1 MEWIERM
8 NAVIDY
14 MENHLEEDIS
24 KNEVSR
30 IAACPYNVFQ
40 RSFVQV
46 SGITLTEYLRRR
58 RLTAAAADL
67 QKDRE
72 KVIDI
77 ALRYGYESP
86 DAFRVA
92 FKRLHGIGPNEARR
106 KNAQLK
112 FFSRMQFTL
121 AIQGIQEM
129 EFRNIEKDA
138 FNVAGIRRTTTQGGG
153 TWAIVKAD
161 GSLKKM
167 EQAAGKEFV
176 SLGLCFGFDDEGNN
190 DYMCG
195 YQCRGEIPPEF
206 ENYACPKSHWLVFE
220 ARGTISANVLG
231 NTWKRIYSEFLPH
244 SQYQQID
251 LPTIE
256 RYLEWDINTD
266 NCRVEIMIPV
276 EG

>member
-1 MEWIERM
+1 MDWVERM
-8 NAVIDY
+8 TAVIDY
-14 MENHLEEDIS
+14 LEQHLETDIS
-24 KNEVSR
+24 KAEISR
-30 IAACPYNVFQ
+30 IAACPYNVIQ
-40 RSFVQV
+40 RNLVQV

-67 QKDRE
+67 QKGGA

-106 KNAQLK
+106 KNAQFK

-121 AIQGIQEM
+121 AILGVKEM
-129 EFRNIEKDA
+129 KFRSIEKDA
-138 FNVAGIRRTTTQGGG
+138 FNVAGIRRTTAQGGG
-153 TWAIVKAD
+153 TWAIVKED
-161 GSLKKM
+161 GSLKRM
-167 EQAAGKEFV
+167 EQAAGNEFV
-176 SLGLCFGFDDEGNN
+176 SIGLCFGFDDQGNN

-195 YQCRGEIPPEF
+195 YECRGEVSSEF
-206 ENYACPKSHWLVFE
+206 ESYACPKARWLVFE
-220 ARGTISANVLG
+220 ACGTISSNVLG

-244 SQYQQID
+244 SNYQQLD
-251 LPTIE
+251 LPTVE
-256 RYLEWDINTD
+256 RYLEWDIGKD
-266 NCRVEIMIPV
+266 SCRVEIMIPV